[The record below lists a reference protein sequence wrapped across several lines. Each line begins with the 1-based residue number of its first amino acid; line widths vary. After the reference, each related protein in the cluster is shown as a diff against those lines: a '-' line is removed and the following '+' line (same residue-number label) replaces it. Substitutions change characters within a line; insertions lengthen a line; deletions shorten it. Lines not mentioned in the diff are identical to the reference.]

1 MIIALAMFQGG
12 LGALGGLLPMLLI
25 IGVFYVLL
33 IRPQQKRQKELQ
45 QTISQLKTGDRVVT
59 TGGII
64 GTITTVRDT
73 SFLIRSGEKT
83 ILEIARSAVAGIEK
97 EESASAHDHNC
108 YRYSPRFVC
117 CDRPAPPARAS
128 RFLLV
133 GNKGHTRSKH
143 SPGTGSKRRHAFGDA
158 GEE

>member
-1 MIIALAMFQGG
+1 MIIELAMFQGG

-45 QTISQLKTGDRVVT
+45 QTIAQLKTGDRVVT

-73 SFLIRSGEKT
+73 SFLIRSADKS
-83 ILEIARSAVAGIEK
+83 ILEIARSAVAGID
-97 EESASAHDHNC
+97 EEE
-108 YRYSPRFVC
+108 
-117 CDRPAPPARAS
+117 
-128 RFLLV
+128 
-133 GNKGHTRSKH
+133 NKS
-143 SPGTGSKRRHAFGDA
+143 
-158 GEE
+158 